1 MIELGVSKKDTGGIE
16 IADLDALIDTPL
28 SFRLHG
34 KVHTL
39 EPVRNIVF
47 LRFINGLNQ
56 VYKDVERSEI
66 GADEFQSTVLTLFQS
81 VCPSIGKEDLDKN
94 TQAQTAA
101 LFSLIV
107 DHIQGRTR
115 EDKKKIVKH

>member
-1 MIELGVSKKDTGGIE
+1 MIELGVNKKGYGGIE

-34 KVHTL
+34 RVHTL

-56 VYKDVERSEI
+56 VYKDVESKDI
-66 GADEFQSTVLTLFQS
+66 GADAFQETVLKLFQS
-81 VCPSIGKEDLDKN
+81 VCPTITKEDIDKN

-101 LFSLIV
+101 LFSLVV
-107 DHIQGRTR
+107 DHIQGRTQD
-115 EDKKKIVKH
+115 DKKKIVKH